1 MNYRIEMLVSKKG
14 RIKIWRQVHGKGW
27 TRNEA
32 ITEASKI
39 SRPGKIRIRRI
50 SKPRKPGGATSPS

>member
-1 MNYRIEMLVSKKG
+1 MGYRIEMLVSKRG
-14 RIKIWRQVHGKGW
+14 RCKVWRQVHGRKAL

-39 SRPGKIRIRRI
+39 VRPGRIRIRKI
-50 SKPRKPGGATSPS
+50 QPRKPGGATPS